1 MKKVFMAAAIIIGFL
16 SCKNVQQQNSQT
28 APDIF
33 GKYKV
38 VAINRANVPETM
50 NGTTLELTDSS
61 KYSGKTGV
69 NSLFGD
75 YKVSN
80 SNISFDEG
88 AMTRMMGDPSSMKI
102 EQDYVEAIHSVKTFD
117 RDGEHIILKNGKG
130 DEVMRLVKE

>member
-1 MKKVFMAAAIIIGFL
+1 MAAAIIIGFL

-38 VAINRANVPETM
+38 VAINCANVPKTM

-75 YKVSN
+75 YKMN
-80 SNISFDEG
+80 KNNISFSEG

-102 EQDYVEAIHSVKTFD
+102 EQDFVEAIHSIKTFD
-117 RDGEHIILKNGKG
+117 RDGEHIILKNSKG

>member
-1 MKKVFMAAAIIIGFL
+1 MKKVFTAAAIIIGFL
-16 SCKNVQQQNSQT
+16 SCKNMQQQNSQT
-28 APDIF
+28 VPDIF

-75 YKVSN
+75 YNINKN
-80 SNISFDEG
+80 NISFSEG

-102 EQDYVEAIHSVKTFD
+102 EQDFVEAIHSVKTFD